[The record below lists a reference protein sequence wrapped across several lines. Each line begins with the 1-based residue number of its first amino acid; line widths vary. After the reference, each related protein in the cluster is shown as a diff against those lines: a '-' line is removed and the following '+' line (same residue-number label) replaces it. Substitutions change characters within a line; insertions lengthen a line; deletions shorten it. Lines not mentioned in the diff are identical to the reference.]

1 MPIYKEDRGSVS
13 QRFEIFPE
21 SIILR
26 GTTTKEGVD
35 GIEYIVFQEEGR
47 VYVTGKKSTH
57 SWEMTGQNYC
67 VRRGYIR
74 VLADDI
80 AKFYDISVGAI
91 DTQAYYAYMDGAR

>member
-26 GTTTKEGVD
+26 GTTTKEGVE
-35 GIEYIVFQEEGR
+35 GFEYIVFQEDGR
-47 VYVTGKKSTH
+47 IYVTGKKLKDA
-57 SWEMTGQNYC
+57 WERIGKNLC
-67 VRRGYIR
+67 VRNGYVR

-80 AKFYDISVGAI
+80 AKFHDMSVGAI